1 MYKHVCMYVQGFQR
15 IYIIILST
23 MEGLEK
29 DYIEPLNVF
38 FMAEIL
44 YNLFKAFTWIT
55 YTLCKLLI
63 ELYSQFKIYPIHNMN
78 PLKAS

>member
-1 MYKHVCMYVQGFQR
+1 
-15 IYIIILST
+15 
-23 MEGLEK
+23 
-29 DYIEPLNVF
+29 
-38 FMAEIL
+38 MAEIL

-78 PLKAS
+78 PIKGFLRAYTDPAKAFKGCM